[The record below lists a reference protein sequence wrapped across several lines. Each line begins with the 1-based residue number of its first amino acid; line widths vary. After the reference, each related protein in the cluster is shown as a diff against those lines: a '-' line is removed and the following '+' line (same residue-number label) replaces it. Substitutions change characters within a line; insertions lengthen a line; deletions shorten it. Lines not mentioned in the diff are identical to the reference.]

1 MSKEQFVRSAP
12 ELTANIN
19 GHALVAQ
26 PREFST
32 GSVGYL
38 INGKIT
44 LPDGTR
50 LQVSGNAVAIG
61 SKNWEN

>member
-19 GHALVAQ
+19 AHALVAQ